1 VTNVVNSTDPF
12 QNVLFLSASI
22 TLRDTMLAFWRTNDE
37 LQNGLSDAVF
47 EKNLCCHWVEESAI
61 RLRECANIISHKTT
75 AYFRPW
81 KTVLEYILPV
91 IKEMEN
97 QIASNSP
104 EQWLQQ
110 ELDKSSQ
117 NSARMTLISSAISML
132 PDVYWMMLGDDNFSP
147 QPLDSHMSFVT
158 ELLTTLV
165 HKQEAINHTKQQES
179 KESSAIGGEEIS
191 EEALRVQTWKH
202 AKAVAS
208 CFICQDDAELTYR
221 ITRDA
226 ISSSKQKDA
235 TDTLGLLRC
244 LIAWKGW
251 YQRPWP
257 YCASLSDTR
266 RLLNCARS
274 SQGRPLTQLEMLLLD
289 IASADAEMLNGGFV
303 DIASKK
309 YSEVLSRSTNNSV
322 LALLEAHC
330 YNGLARTSQIL
341 GLVKEAKSSEGSFV
355 HLPLTKL
362 NAFDFTIPES
372 QLFVWHS
379 ESTFLSSKA
388 HQLST
393 ARQLTA
399 DCLVMQGCFEE
410 ARSFL
415 EAAVADSPSD
425 AEAAL
430 AFGAFLF

>member
-1 VTNVVNSTDPF
+1 
-12 QNVLFLSASI
+12 
-22 TLRDTMLAFWRTNDE
+22 
-37 LQNGLSDAVF
+37 
-47 EKNLCCHWVEESAI
+47 
-61 RLRECANIISHKTT
+61 
-75 AYFRPW
+75 
-81 KTVLEYILPV
+81 
-91 IKEMEN
+91 MEN
-97 QIASNSP
+97 QIASNSL

-117 NSARMTLISSAISML
+117 NSATMTLMSSAISML
-132 PDVYWMMLGDDNFSP
+132 PDVYWMMLGDNNFSP
-147 QPLDSHMSFVT
+147 EPLDSHMSFVT
-158 ELLTTLV
+158 ELLTTLI

-179 KESSAIGGEEIS
+179 KESSAIGGNEIS

-208 CFICQDDAELTYR
+208 CFICQDDAKLAHR

-226 ISSSKQKDA
+226 IFSSKQKDA
-235 TDTLGLLRC
+235 TDPLDLLRC
-244 LIAWKGW
+244 LIAWTGW
-251 YQRPWP
+251 YQCPWS
-257 YCASLSDTR
+257 YCASLSDTQC
-266 RLLNCARS
+266 LLNCAGS

-289 IASADAEMLNGGFV
+289 IASANAELLNGGFV